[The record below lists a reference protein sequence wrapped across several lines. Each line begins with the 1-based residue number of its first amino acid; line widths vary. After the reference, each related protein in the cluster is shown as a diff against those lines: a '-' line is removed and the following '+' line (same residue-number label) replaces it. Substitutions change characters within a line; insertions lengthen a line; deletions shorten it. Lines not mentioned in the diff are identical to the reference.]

1 MKDIL
6 DDSGMFLEVLEDES
20 IDESTVQI
28 DILLEGH
35 VKSLYKHDSRH
46 FYYNWMLN
54 NLG

>member
-6 DDSGMFLEVLEDES
+6 DDSGMFLKVLGDES

-35 VKSLYKHDSRH
+35 VKNLYKYE
-46 FYYNWMLN
+46 FKAFLLQPNVE
-54 NLG
+54 